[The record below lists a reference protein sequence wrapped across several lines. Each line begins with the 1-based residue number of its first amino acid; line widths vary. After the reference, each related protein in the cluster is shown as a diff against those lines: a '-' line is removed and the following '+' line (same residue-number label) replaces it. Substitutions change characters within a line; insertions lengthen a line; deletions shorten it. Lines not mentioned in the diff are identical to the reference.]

1 VFNRRDIAVRYV
13 CGHAF
18 VLDVITVLP
27 LPQIVIMVFVRNFTT
42 GDNADFL
49 KDVLRV
55 IVLLQD
61 IPRCIR
67 FFPILI
73 GQSPSGFVFE
83 TAWAN
88 FVINIFMYLLASH
101 VVGCCWYLFGLQVK
115 IRISPINS
123 FLRVL
128 IGASTAH
135 LISSTHFAFVCYL
148 GSEAFPG
155 GCKTS
160 MCLCSFCDCSG

>member
-1 VFNRRDIAVRYV
+1 VNGFWVLGGRDLTRF
-13 CGHAF
+13 G
-18 VLDVITVLP
+18 VLSV
-27 LPQIVIMVFVRNFTT
+27 QIVIMVFVRNFTT
-42 GDNADFL
+42 RDNADFL

-123 FLRVL
+123 FLCVL
-128 IGASTAH
+128 T
-135 LISSTHFAFVCYL
+135 T
-148 GSEAFPG
+148 
-155 GCKTS
+155 GC
-160 MCLCSFCDCSG
+160 